1 MSNTPPPQAPRET
14 IPRPLHLAAAAAD
27 STQNIQHYGL
37 TIIAD
42 GNLTILLVVMVG
54 YRWDTVPSLLLCK
67 ERKMQ
72 MWCRTFGLSQ
82 VEGFEINSVKTLKQ
96 LIDRLNGSA
105 LPCARNSEWGI
116 CGKSVFSPQ
125 WIGPSHRLR
134 WESECFAAWL
144 ISD

>member
-27 STQNIQHYGL
+27 SKHSTLWFYCQYWWQHDHLVGCNGWLQVRHSAFL
-37 TIIAD
+37 T
-42 GNLTILLVVMVG
+42 
-54 YRWDTVPSLLLCK
+54 SLQREEL
-67 ERKMQ
+67 Q
-72 MWCRTFGLSQ
+72 MWCRSFGLSQ